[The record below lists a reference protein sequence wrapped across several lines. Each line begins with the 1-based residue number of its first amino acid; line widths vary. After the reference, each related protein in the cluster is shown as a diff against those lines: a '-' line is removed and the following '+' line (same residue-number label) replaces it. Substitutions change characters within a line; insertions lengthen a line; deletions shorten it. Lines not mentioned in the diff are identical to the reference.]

1 MCVCVCL
8 VERER
13 FGEGRPVVGHL
24 CDSAISPYHPFT
36 LSICPCSSLFLSI
49 SHPLSVTHSPFQSS
63 NFTSSPQGYRKSA
76 TKTVSV
82 CVYVCIIFTCEI
94 RLNIKVTFWFSFFL
108 VLALPRH
115 LNISGSE
122 KSLFVRK
129 AHIPKK
135 HVKSYK
141 CTLPHNCMWQL
152 VCIRSEADCK
162 NARALRTLP
171 SPCPLAN

>member
-1 MCVCVCL
+1 MCVRVHYFHM
-8 VERER
+8 R
-13 FGEGRPVVGHL
+13 
-24 CDSAISPYHPFT
+24 DQTKYQ
-36 LSICPCSSLFLSI
+36 
-49 SHPLSVTHSPFQSS
+49 SHFFVF
-63 NFTSSPQGYRKSA
+63 F
-76 TKTVSV
+76 
-82 CVYVCIIFTCEI
+82 
-94 RLNIKVTFWFSFFL
+94 FFL

>member
-1 MCVCVCL
+1 MCVCVHYFHMLDQTKYQSHFL
-8 VERER
+8 V
-13 FGEGRPVVGHL
+13 F
-24 CDSAISPYHPFT
+24 F
-36 LSICPCSSLFLSI
+36 F
-49 SHPLSVTHSPFQSS
+49 
-63 NFTSSPQGYRKSA
+63 
-76 TKTVSV
+76 
-82 CVYVCIIFTCEI
+82 
-94 RLNIKVTFWFSFFL
+94 FFL
-108 VLALPRH
+108 VLALPRL

-135 HVKSYK
+135 HLKSHK
-141 CTLPHNCMWQL
+141 CTLPHMWQL